1 MQVMT
6 LNQNNIAYLEF
17 NNIWYQPIL
26 FPQVQNTRVL
36 TNFLEENLSALSAFS
51 SKVRQQYGASAA
63 TVLIARI
70 FSNIFIFP
78 TINEK

>member
-26 FPQVQNTRVL
+26 FPQRYKIYKS
-36 TNFLEENLSALSAFS
+36 TNEFS
-51 SKVRQQYGASAA
+51 WREFVSFVSLQVESSTTVRSSSRYCFDCQDIFQYFH
-63 TVLIARI
+63 
-70 FSNIFIFP
+70 FSN
-78 TINEK
+78 N